1 MVFSRYIWTT
11 LLFVFAI
18 VATSVL
24 LGIYLQKPEFPFTIS
39 LLISLLVIEAGSL
52 ISYLIRI
59 RKDLLKLVNAL
70 RNEDPT
76 LQFSEKSKDPYFS
89 AIHRGFNEIIRNF
102 RLVRLDKE
110 AEQRFFEAT
119 VNHVGFGLIAFNRIG
134 RVEMVNA
141 AFLRLFQ
148 LDSIQEIE
156 DLAKVEETV
165 PGILKQ
171 LTHQQELLKRLSIGG
186 IPHHLIFLASRFRL
200 KREEISLISVRDISR
215 EIDRN
220 ELEAWQKLLRV
231 LRHEILNSLTP
242 IRLISA
248 NLAENIKWEE
258 GPASE
263 EFMKR
268 EEMESLRSGLE
279 TIHRRSSSLSNFLD
293 AYSNLYRVPELNL
306 EPVPVRKL
314 LERTG
319 VLFREQMEKEG
330 ISFEVECPP
339 EDPVINMDERLIEQ
353 VLINLLKNAV
363 TAVSSSAEKRIT
375 LMADVTDS
383 DRVICVK
390 DTGTGIPEE
399 LRESIFIP
407 FYSTRPDGNGIGLSF
422 AQHVMRLHQGYVHM
436 VTREGYGS
444 EFRLHFR
451 TFPNGS

>member
-1 MVFSRYIWTT
+1 MVFSRFIWTS
-11 LLFVFAI
+11 LLFVCTI
-18 VATSVL
+18 VVTSVL
-24 LGIYLQKPEFPFTIS
+24 LGIYLQKPEFPVTRS
-39 LLISLLVIEAGSL
+39 LLIFLLAIESGSL
-52 ISYLIRI
+52 IVYLIRI

-76 LQFSEKSKDPYFS
+76 MQFSEKGKDPYFS
-89 AIHRGFNEIIRNF
+89 AIHHGFNEIIRNF

-119 VNHVGFGLIAFNRIG
+119 VNHVGFGLIAFNG
-134 RVEMVNA
+134 DGQVKMVNA
-141 AFLRLFQ
+141 AFLRLFE

-156 DLAKVEETV
+156 ALEKVEESV

-171 LTHQQELLKRLSIGG
+171 LNHQQELLRRIIIGG
-186 IPHHLIFLASRFRL
+186 IPHHLIFLASRFKL
-200 KREEISLISVRDISR
+200 KREEITLISIRDISR

-242 IRLISA
+242 IRLISS
-248 NLAENIKWEE
+248 NLAERIKMEE
-258 GPASE
+258 GPLSE
-263 EFMKR
+263 EFLKP
-268 EEMESLRSGLE
+268 EEIETLRSGLE

-306 EPVPVRKL
+306 EAVPVRPL

-319 VLFREQMEKEG
+319 ALFREQMDKEG
-330 ISFEVECPP
+330 ISFKVDCPP
-339 EDPVINMDERLIEQ
+339 EEPVINLDERLIEQ
-353 VLINLLKNAV
+353 VLINLLKNAFA
-363 TAVSSSAEKRIT
+363 AVSSSKEKRIIM
-375 LMADVTDS
+375 MAEVTDR
-383 DRVICVK
+383 DQVIRVK

-422 AQHVMRLHQGYVHM
+422 AQHIMRLHQGYVH
-436 VTREGYGS
+436 VITREGHGS
-444 EFRLHFR
+444 EFGLHFGTIR
-451 TFPNGS
+451 NGS